1 MCLLFSFIKA
11 MIMRIESEVNIMAI
25 IYVQLIIKGRRTY
38 MSVPKVIRPQV
49 RDLLIELDLDNL
61 LPEKERPPKADPDK
75 AEADS

>member
-49 RDLLIELDLDNL
+49 RDLLIELDLEDL
-61 LPEKERPPKADPDK
+61 LPENERPPKA
-75 AEADS
+75 EADS